1 MTIQSYP
8 LISKGMKT
16 VPNRGRRAR
25 HRAPLIA
32 VQEVFGLRSL
42 FLTLLWPPTQPVN
55 GIA

>member
-16 VPNRGRRAR
+16 VPNRGRSAR

-42 FLTLLWPPTQPVN
+42 FLTMLWPPTQPVN